1 MNLQKEKRL
10 PALKKGSISAARLQH
25 REHRFMK
32 DKVFLDTNILIYA
45 HDMDAGVKH
54 DAARSIVEKIWDD
67 EAGIISTQ
75 VIQEFYVNV
84 IRKMPKPISPVQ
96 ARGIIIN
103 YFSWQVEAIEPHTIL
118 SASEIEEKYILS
130 FWDSLIIATASQ
142 AEANKILTEDMNHGQ
157 IIEGILIENPFL

>member
-1 MNLQKEKRL
+1 
-10 PALKKGSISAARLQH
+10 
-25 REHRFMK
+25 MK

-84 IRKMPKPISPVQ
+84 TRKMPKPISPVQ

>member
-1 MNLQKEKRL
+1 
-10 PALKKGSISAARLQH
+10 
-25 REHRFMK
+25 MK

-84 IRKMPKPISPVQ
+84 TRKMPKPISPVQ

-157 IIEGILIENPFL
+157 IIEGILIENPFLK